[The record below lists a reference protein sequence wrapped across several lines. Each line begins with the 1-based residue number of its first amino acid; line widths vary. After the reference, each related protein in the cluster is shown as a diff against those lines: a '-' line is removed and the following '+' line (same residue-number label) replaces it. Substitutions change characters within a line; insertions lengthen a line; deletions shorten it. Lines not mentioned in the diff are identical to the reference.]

1 MSFETIQIRKCDIC
15 GKEMK
20 YGHVIITWLEGRKD
34 DVCPDCA
41 KLLNVKLKEMK
52 EMKVETDDSF
62 YVVGIRDVPWIP
74 GKEAPFTDFGKFT
87 DLMKAEKCRMKCKAN
102 YDHVVI
108 VKDPNDAIELAAE
121 LLKEE

>member
-1 MSFETIQIRKCDIC
+1 MIETITVRKCDIC

-20 YGHVIITWLEGRKD
+20 YGHVIITWPEGRKD
-34 DVCPDCA
+34 DICPDCA

-62 YVVGIRDVPWIP
+62 CVVGIRDVPWIP
-74 GKEAPFTDFGKFT
+74 GKEAPFTDFGRFT
-87 DLMKAEKCRMKCKAN
+87 DLMKAEECRAKHKADF
-102 YDHVVI
+102 DHVVI